1 MSVPTVGQAFAFL
14 APLRGRTSVFITPS
28 RRRNS
33 TVAHFLLGCLAASRM
48 RAVIFDTSSF
58 YATNIRALTESL
70 PKDFLQRSVLITP
83 QDDQRFEDSMADV
96 LNMKTEAILIDDL
109 NALHYL
115 LSSDKQRSGTHQLF
129 TFIRLL
135 SYEARTDNISV
146 FGMVYKT
153 ERDSAPERATKRSL
167 SAAADLQITTTSDDR
182 SDRISFRCN
191 EIRSW
196 PNSRFSAPLY
206 FEPST

>member
-1 MSVPTVGQAFAFL
+1 MSVPTAGQAFAFL

-48 RAVIFDTSSF
+48 RTVIFDTSSF

-83 QDDQRFEDSMADV
+83 QDNQRFEDSMTDV
-96 LNMKTEAILIDDL
+96 LNMKAEAILIDDL

-115 LSSDKQRSGTHQLF
+115 LSSDKQRSGIHQLF

-135 SYEARTDNISV
+135 SYEARTDGISV
-146 FGMVYKT
+146 FGTVYKT

-167 SAAADLQITTTSDDR
+167 SAAADLQITTNDDR

-191 EIRSW
+191 EISSW
-196 PNSRFSAPLY
+196 PNNRFSAPLY
-206 FEPST
+206 FELST